1 MSGKNQ
7 APNTFNWQ
15 TIDPQLTL
23 LPLNNN
29 TYGIGSLPSG
39 TLSGAMASTNVI
51 YSNIIDV
58 SRMDSVG
65 IEVNWTGTPT
75 GVLQVMCSNSGKN
88 GNFFALTF
96 NPAFNQPAG
105 SAGNEGLVLQQV
117 PFKYLYLIYTN
128 TSGTGVLTAYGQVK
142 DFN

>member
-15 TIDPQLTL
+15 TTDPQLTL

-75 GVLQVMCSNSGKN
+75 GVLQVMCSNSGKS

-105 SAGNEGLVLQQV
+105 GAGNEGLVLQQV
-117 PFKYLYLIYTN
+117 PFKYLYLVYTN
-128 TSGTGVLTAYGQVK
+128 ASGSGTLTAYGQVK